1 MTRSLARQINR
12 NLFAVA
18 ALAAL
23 VGSALVAVSSSWI
36 VLQVASQQ
44 AIAQGRLFEKEVIRG
59 LRTNA
64 SLKDL
69 RSYLLLR
76 AGNLGIEEALLVD
89 RSGLVLAAGI
99 PAQVGRNA
107 LDLARDDSLG
117 PLAARLGQCLGE
129 TPVPDCRSSESSRF
143 VHALSRSGGVRL
155 LRTRRTRLGWQATS
169 NPGQEVVLFTSI
181 DLTPLRTRSLLLAAE
196 LFVAGMV
203 PLLLT
208 GAGVLL
214 AVRRAVLPELFHLAQ
229 TDSLSGVYNRRAFS
243 ETAQNVLASA
253 EIFRIHYVLA
263 IIDIDRF
270 KDINDSYGHAVGDA
284 VIRHLSDLLLG
295 AVRRSDVVG
304 RLGGDEFV
312 LLLKATRSDGHHLLD
327 RTRLVVAAA
336 PYLLGD
342 GCAVDLTI
350 SIGMASTGGP
360 GGHRLRTLMERAD
373 AGLYAAKQRG
383 RNQVVDLEQEGG
395 KGACD
400 ASVEGAVDA

>member
-1 MTRSLARQINR
+1 MTRSLIRQVNR
-12 NLFAVA
+12 NLFALA

-23 VGSALVAVSSSWI
+23 AGSVLVAISSSWI
-36 VLQVASQQ
+36 VLQLTSQQ
-44 AIAQGRLFEKEVIRG
+44 AIAQGRTFEEELIRG
-59 LRTNA
+59 LRRDV
-64 SLKDL
+64 SLDDL

-76 AGNLGIEEALLVD
+76 AGNFGIEDVLLVD
-89 RSGLVLAAGI
+89 PSGLVLAAGN

-107 LDLARDDSLG
+107 LDLAREDSLG
-117 PLAARLGQCLGE
+117 PLAARLRQCLGE
-129 TPVPDCRSSESSRF
+129 APVPDCRSSESSRF
-143 VHALSRSGGVRL
+143 VRAPTWVGGVRL
-155 LRTRRTRLGWQATS
+155 LRTRRIRFGLQASS
-169 NPGQEVVLFTSI
+169 NPGQAVVLFTSI
-181 DLTPLRTRSLLLAAE
+181 DFTPLRTRLLLLAAQ
-196 LFVAGMV
+196 LFVAGML

-229 TDSLSGVYNRRAFS
+229 TDSLSGVYNRRAFV
-243 ETAQNVLASA
+243 ETAQNLLAHA
-253 EIFRIHYVLA
+253 EIFRIPYVLA

-270 KDINDSYGHAVGDA
+270 KNINDSYGHGVGDA
-284 VIRHLSDLLLG
+284 VICHLSDLLLK

-327 RTRLVVAAA
+327 RTRLAVAAA
-336 PYLLGD
+336 PYPLAD
-342 GCAVDLTI
+342 GRAVGLVI
-350 SIGMASTGGP
+350 SIGMASTAGP

-395 KGACD
+395 QGACD
-400 ASVEGAVDA
+400 ASVEGGIDA